1 MIEFTCNT
9 CGQKFSAPES
19 RAGKKGRC
27 PKCRNV
33 VSIPDVRKSESA
45 LKQKN
50 SSGPQDGPRYSA
62 FDLTLLEV
70 PQIGEAQEKQTGGS
84 GQATGQTSRIKESLG
99 QEEDES
105 GDKRRLPWLID
116 IFLYPANKSGL
127 AILGIIIAIRWFSI
141 IVIRSLGY
149 TTPALSPSVV
159 IVVPLISIS
168 ILVRV
173 ILYLYF
179 YWYLC
184 ECVRDSAEG
193 GLRAPETINRTPGL
207 GEMLWLLR
215 SFVSLLLFAGPVLGY
230 YFSAHKTD
238 TAFWILFVFGVL
250 FLPMSFLAFV
260 MFDSVLSSLN
270 PVLLAG
276 SIGRVFLPYC
286 AMILIFM
293 AAGFFAV
300 NIVQDVD
307 FTLLQAFIVHC
318 IELYLLMV
326 LAHLLGWFYHR
337 YRQQLNWDV

>member
-1 MIEFTCNT
+1 MINFHCEN
-9 CGQKFSAPES
+9 CGRKFGAPES
-19 RAGKKGRC
+19 HAGKKGRC
-27 PKCRNV
+27 PKCKNV
-33 VSIPDVRKSESA
+33 ISIPDALKSDLV

-50 SSGPQDGPRYSA
+50 SSEPQDGPRFSA

-70 PQIGEAQEKQTGGS
+70 PQIGGAQEKQTGGS
-84 GQATGQTSRIKESLG
+84 GQAAGQTSRIKESLG
-99 QEEDES
+99 QEKDES
-105 GDKRRLPWLID
+105 EGKRRLPWLID

-127 AILGIIIAIRWFSI
+127 VILGIIITIRWFSI

-149 TTPALSPSVV
+149 ATPALSPSVV

-193 GLRAPETINRTPGL
+193 GLRAPETVNRTPGL

-215 SFVSLLLFAGPVLGY
+215 SSVCLLLFAGPVLGY

-238 TAFWILFVFGVL
+238 TTFWVLFVFGVL
-250 FLPMSFLAFV
+250 FLPIGFLAFV
-260 MFDSVLSSLN
+260 MFDSVLSGLN
-270 PVLLAG
+270 PILLVG

-286 AMILIFM
+286 AMILIFIVV
-293 AAGFFAV
+293 GFFV
-300 NIVQDVD
+300 FNNLQDVD
-307 FTLLQAFIVHC
+307 FTLLQKFIIHC
-318 IELYLLMV
+318 VVLYLLMV